1 MKVVQNKWMEK
12 DCNVDAVT
20 IGTELSRSCTHD
32 IFTGFKTHPHNPPH
46 HLHHWTPGP
55 LSPLGP
61 YHLTGEGWAVAGILG
76 LYTPTDW

>member
-1 MKVVQNKWMEK
+1 MGQ

-20 IGTELSRSCTHD
+20 IDTEPSQSCTHAQTD
-32 IFTGFKTHPHNPPH
+32 FKTNPHNPH

-55 LSPLGP
+55 PSPLGP
-61 YHLTGEGWAVAGILG
+61 YHLTGEGWAVAGTLG